1 MGNAHSSSLRSNLW
15 DSSDL
20 YRNAVMDLEAAAT
33 TMQLDPNIAER
44 LKVPKRALIVSVP
57 IRLDDGS
64 IKVFEG
70 YRVQHNMTLG
80 PGKGGIRFHH
90 EVNLSEVAGLAML
103 MTFKCSLVGL
113 PLGGAKGGIRVDP
126 LQLSRQEQQALTRRY
141 TTEINMIIGPDKD
154 IPAPDVGTDGQ
165 HMAWMM
171 DTFSQERGFAIPGVV
186 TGKPVEIGGSLGRAE
201 STGRGVVYTI
211 QHAAK
216 HLAHIGKPGPKIDGT
231 TTVAVHGFG
240 KVGNVAALEI
250 YQLGCKV
257 VAVSDVSGGIYNKNG
272 LNIPEVMKYFNTHRK
287 VQGFPEAE
295 SISNEDL
302 LGLPVDVLIPAA
314 IDGVITKANVG
325 KVKAKIIAEGA
336 NGPITSEATHELE
349 ERGVFIIPDIL
360 ANAGGVIVS
369 YFEWVQGLQSF
380 FWSENEV
387 NAKLAEV
394 MAGAFKKVV
403 DVQSRYKCG
412 MKTAAMIAGV
422 ERLNR
427 AMLLR
432 GLFP

>member
-1 MGNAHSSSLRSNLW
+1 MSENNGTLSSHLW

-20 YRNAVMDLEAAAT
+20 YRNAVMQLQEAAD
-33 TMQLDPNIAER
+33 TMRLDPNIAER

-64 IKVFEG
+64 IRCFEG

-80 PGKGGIRFHH
+80 PGKGGIRFHP

-126 LQLSRQEQQALTRRY
+126 TKLSRQEAQALTRRY
-141 TTEINMIIGPDKD
+141 TSEINMIIGPDKD
-154 IPAPDVGTDGQ
+154 IPAPDVGTDAQ

-171 DTFSQERGFAIPGVV
+171 DTYSQERGFAIPGVV
-186 TGKPVEIGGSLGRAE
+186 TGKPIEIGGSLGRAE

-211 QHAAK
+211 QHAAN
-216 HLAHIGKPGPKIDGT
+216 HLKKIGKPGPKMDNT

-240 KVGNVAALEI
+240 KVGAVAALEI
-250 YQLGCKV
+250 YQLGTKV
-257 VAVSDVSGGIYNKNG
+257 VAVSDVGGGIYNKNG
-272 LNIPEVMKYFNTHRK
+272 LNIPSVIQYMNKNRTLVGY
-287 VQGFPEAE
+287 PEAE
-295 SISNEDL
+295 PMSNEEL
-302 LGLPVDVLIPAA
+302 LATKVDVLIPAA
-314 IDGVITKANVG
+314 IDGVITAKNVS
-325 KVKAKIIAEGA
+325 KVNATIIAEGA
-336 NGPITSEATHELE
+336 NGPITTEAMKELE
-349 ERGVFIIPDIL
+349 DRGVFIIPDIL
-360 ANAGGVIVS
+360 CNAGGVIVS
-369 YFEWVQGLQSF
+369 YFEWVQGIQNF
-380 FWSENEV
+380 FWSEREV

-394 MAGAFKKVV
+394 MENAFKKVM
-403 DVQSRYKCG
+403 DVQAHHNCG
-412 MKTAAMIAGV
+412 MKTAALISGV
-422 ERLNR
+422 DRLNR